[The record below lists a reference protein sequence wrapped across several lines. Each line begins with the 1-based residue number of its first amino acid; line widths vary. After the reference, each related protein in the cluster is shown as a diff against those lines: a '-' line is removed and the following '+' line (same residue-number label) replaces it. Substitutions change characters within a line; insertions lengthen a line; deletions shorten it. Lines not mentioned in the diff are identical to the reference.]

1 MKKNSRGDTK
11 WIPRHMGSKLT
22 FIYPWIKNSIHL
34 ILLRREKFVPAW
46 MFSWSWFWKP
56 TSEFRPSELVKAPSN
71 IWIFRRE
78 KNFLTEFFF
87 ISGSFDCILLFD
99 VPQISMGVQIWGLG
113 PRKSHFGAQNS
124 KVTYFFSW
132 EPALWTLMS
141 QERVVMW
148 SQKKHKW
155 KVLSKKNHEVKKKHY
170 NFRL

>member
-56 TSEFRPSELVKAPSN
+56 TSEFRPSELVTAPSN

-78 KNFLTEFFF
+78 KNFLAEFFSF
-87 ISGSFDCILLFD
+87 LEVLIVFSYSMYHKLVWGSRF
-99 VPQISMGVQIWGLG
+99 GAWGPENLTLG
-113 PRKSHFGAQNS
+113 PKTQKWLCFF
-124 KVTYFFSW
+124 VFFSRFG
-132 EPALWTLMS
+132 PKIRFL
-141 QERVVMW
+141 
-148 SQKKHKW
+148 
-155 KVLSKKNHEVKKKHY
+155 KVNTPLDVTKVQ
-170 NFRL
+170 RLYK

>member
-1 MKKNSRGDTK
+1 MYKATCHGWKKNSRGDTK

-78 KNFLTEFFF
+78 KNFLAEFFF

-124 KVTYFFSW
+124 KVALLFCFFLGLG
-132 EPALWTLMS
+132 P
-141 QERVVMW
+141 
-148 SQKKHKW
+148 K
-155 KVLSKKNHEVKKKHY
+155 
-170 NFRL
+170 

>member
-1 MKKNSRGDTK
+1 MYKATCHGWKKNSRGDTK

-78 KNFLTEFFF
+78 KNFLAEFFSF
-87 ISGSFDCILLFD
+87 LEVLIVFSYSMYCKLVWGSRF
-99 VPQISMGVQIWGLG
+99 GAWGPENLT
-113 PRKSHFGAQNS
+113 FGAQNS
-124 KVTYFFSW
+124 KVALLFCFFLGLG
-132 EPALWTLMS
+132 P
-141 QERVVMW
+141 
-148 SQKKHKW
+148 K
-155 KVLSKKNHEVKKKHY
+155 
-170 NFRL
+170 